1 MTQLATTR
9 GLSLSIPQTRLKIL
23 AVIGGTMATALAA
36 QVAIPLPPFGIP
48 LTLQTLAVCLTAV
61 ALGPRLGMAS
71 MALYMVLGAIGLP
84 VFAESSGGFT
94 YLYGQTGGYLLGFIL
109 AQPLINLIA
118 RANIQRRWLAVA
130 GAVLAGHALIF
141 ALGVP
146 WLFIS
151 RTLFLENP
159 ITLSAAMYFGC
170 IVFLPGMVIKAA
182 IASILGPKLVASSKA
197 RGW

>member
-1 MTQLATTR
+1 MTHIATP
-9 GLSLSIPQTRLKIL
+9 SAINLSIPQTRLKVL
-23 AVIGGTMATALAA
+23 AVISGAMATALAA
-36 QVAIPLPPFGIP
+36 QIAIPLPPFGIP
-48 LTLQTLAVCLTAV
+48 LTLQTLAVCLTAL

-84 VFAESSGGFT
+84 VFAESSGGFS
-94 YLYGQTGGYLLGFIL
+94 YIYGQTGGYLLGFFL

-118 RANIQRRWLAVA
+118 TTKIRRPWLAVA
-130 GAVLAGHALIF
+130 AAVLAGHALIF
-141 ALGVP
+141 AIGVP

-151 RTLFLENP
+151 RTLFLDSP
-159 ITLSAAMYFGC
+159 ITLSAAWYFGC